1 MITLILSLISL
12 TADEIVKNVEDLL
25 RSNNSH
31 GIYEMQVIRPDFQ
44 RKIVF
49 EFWDERKED
58 KSLVLIIEPKKDK
71 GTVFLKSGTNLYMYI
86 PRVRKQIRI
95 PPSMMQ
101 NSWMG
106 SDFTNDDIVKEYS
119 ISKDYTPEIISQKG
133 DTVTLKLIP
142 KPDREIL
149 WSYVKFK
156 VLLPKYPLEAIYYD
170 EDESP
175 VRKVSFKDYK
185 NIRGRKL
192 PSVWE
197 LEVLYKKGNKTILI
211 LKDIQF
217 DVPFPSGLFS
227 LQNLDKISKKAF
239 K

>member
-1 MITLILSLISL
+1 MLILIFSLFSL
-12 TADEIVKNVEDLL
+12 TADEIIKNVENLL
-25 RSNNSH
+25 RSNNSQ
-31 GIYEMQVIRPDFQ
+31 GIYEMQIIRPDFNK
-44 RKIVF
+44 KIIF

-71 GTVFLKSGTNLYMYI
+71 GTVFLKSGPNLYMYI
-86 PRVRKQIRI
+86 PKVRKQIKI

-142 KPDREIL
+142 KPDKEIL
-149 WSYVKFK
+149 WSYVEFK
-156 VLLPKYPLEAIYYD
+156 ILLPEYPLEAIYYD
-170 EDESP
+170 EDRNP
-175 VRKVSFKDYK
+175 VRKVSFKDYRV
-185 NIRGRKL
+185 IGGRKL
-192 PSVWE
+192 PFIWE
-197 LEVLYKKGNKTILI
+197 LEVLHKKGNKTILI
-211 LKDIQF
+211 LKEIKFDIS
-217 DVPFPSGLFS
+217 FPPGLFS
-227 LQNLDKISKKAF
+227 LQNFDEISKRAF